1 MTAPVRSNNMKQCVC
16 SYEQQKVW
24 PHGINPLKT
33 QLKLFYLK
41 TPFVLR
47 SKHFS
52 ISVVK
57 KTNQFMLDKAKV
69 AVGCEINTKHIN
81 TVWAECTV
89 FEC

>member
-16 SYEQQKVW
+16 SYEQQNVW

-41 TPFVLR
+41 TQFVPR

-57 KTNQFMLDKAKV
+57 KPISLCYIRQKSLLV
-69 AVGCEINTKHIN
+69 VR
-81 TVWAECTV
+81 
-89 FEC
+89 